1 MKLSHLERFI
11 TIKRESNMEITAFK
25 EWVWTEAFESKL
37 EHLYGPEQI
46 EKQRIRYLHLLSR
59 FQEVF
64 PESSEFDVFS
74 ASGRIEVGGNHTDH
88 QLGRVLA
95 MAVDLD
101 TVAFVRKNNDNM
113 IRLVSKDYEIAP
125 IELTD
130 LSVHEDEYYTTMG
143 IIRGLAH
150 YFYEIHGTVG
160 GFDAYVESNVFSGSG
175 LSSSASIEVLIAK
188 ILDEYYGSSKMTVSD
203 YAIISQKAENN
214 YFNKPC
220 GLMDQMVIAHG
231 GFCAIDFYDKDH
243 PVVNKV
249 DAHGMFDKMD
259 ICLVQS
265 GGSHADLSED
275 YAEIFR
281 DCKALSQYFNQSYL
295 SRVKFDDFYQ
305 SLPDLNQKFDTR
317 VLLRGYHFFKENNR
331 VLDLMESLNKHD
343 LESFL
348 SYILASGNSSYHYLQ
363 NVLNKH
369 DTKQGLALALMM
381 AENHLT
387 DKGAWR
393 VHGGG
398 FAGTILM
405 FVPKSLTTELKASFE
420 RVFGEGSFIQIRL
433 REDGVIRV
441 L

>member
-1 MKLSHLERFI
+1 MDI
-11 TIKRESNMEITAFK
+11 QTFK
-25 EWVWTEAFESKL
+25 DLVWTETFETKL
-37 EHLYGPEQI
+37 EHLYGLEQL

-59 FQEVF
+59 FQEIF
-64 PESSEFDVFS
+64 PESNEFDVFS

-101 TVAFVRKNNDNM
+101 TVAFVRKNDDNV

-125 IELTD
+125 IELSD
-130 LSVHEDEYYTTMG
+130 LTIHEDEYYTTMG
-143 IIRGLAH
+143 IIRGLAN
-150 YFYEIHGTVG
+150 YFYEIHGMVG

-175 LSSSASIEVLIAK
+175 LSSSASVEVLIAK
-188 ILDEYYGSSKMTVSD
+188 ILDFYYGTNKMSVSD

-249 DAHGMFDKMD
+249 NAQGMFDDMD

-281 DCKALSQYFNQSYL
+281 DCKALSQYFNEAYL
-295 SRVKFDDFYQ
+295 SRVKFEDFYA
-305 SLPDLNQKFDTR
+305 SLDKLNAHFDTR
-317 VLLRGYHFFKENNR
+317 VILRGYHFFKENNR
-331 VLDLMESLNKHD
+331 VLNLMEALDKKDLKAFLNH
-343 LESFL
+343 
-348 SYILASGNSSYHYLQ
+348 ILASGNSSYHYLQ
-363 NVLNKH
+363 NVLNPH
-369 DTKQGLALALMM
+369 DHKQGLALALMM

-387 DKGAWR
+387 NTGAWR

-398 FAGTILM
+398 FAGTSLM
-405 FVPKSLTTELKASFE
+405 FVPKSQTAELKVAFE
-420 RVFGEGSFIQIRL
+420 KVFGEGNFIQIRL
-433 REDGVIRV
+433 REDGVIHV
-441 L
+441 I

>member
-1 MKLSHLERFI
+1 
-11 TIKRESNMEITAFK
+11 MEITTFK
-25 EWVWTEAFESKL
+25 EWVWTESFESKL

-64 PESSEFDVFS
+64 PESKDFDVFS

-101 TVAFVRKNNDNM
+101 SVAFVRKNNDNI

-125 IELTD
+125 IELSD
-130 LSVHEDEYYTTMG
+130 LSIHEDEYYTTMG
-143 IIRGLAH
+143 IIRGLTH
-150 YFYEIHGTVG
+150 YFHEIHGTVG

-188 ILDEYYGSSKMTVSD
+188 ILDEYYGSNKMTVSD

-249 DAHGMFDKMD
+249 DAHGMFDSMD

-281 DCKALSQYFNQSYL
+281 DCKSLSQYFNQSYL
-295 SRVKFDDFYQ
+295 SRVKFDDFYA

-317 VLLRGYHFFKENNR
+317 VILRGYHFFKENNR
-331 VLDLMESLNKHD
+331 VLDLMDSLNKHD
-343 LESFL
+343 LETFL
-348 SYILASGNSSYHYLQ
+348 HHILASGNSSYHYLQ

-369 DTKQGLALALMM
+369 DMKQGLALALMM

-387 DKGAWR
+387 AKGAWR

-405 FVPKSLTTELKASFE
+405 FVPKTLTSTLKSSFE
-420 RVFGEGSFIQIRL
+420 KVFGEGSFIQIRL

>member
-1 MKLSHLERFI
+1 
-11 TIKRESNMEITAFK
+11 MEIQTFK
-25 EWVWTEAFESKL
+25 DLVWTETFETKL
-37 EHLYGPEQI
+37 EHLYGLEQL

-59 FQEVF
+59 FQEMF
-64 PESSEFDVFS
+64 PESNEFDVFS

-101 TVAFVRKNNDNM
+101 TVAFVRKNDDNV

-125 IELTD
+125 IELSD
-130 LSVHEDEYYTTMG
+130 LTIHEDEYYTTMG
-143 IIRGLAH
+143 IIRGLAN
-150 YFYEIHGTVG
+150 YFYEIHGMVG

-175 LSSSASIEVLIAK
+175 LSSSASVEVLIAK
-188 ILDEYYGSSKMTVSD
+188 ILDFYYGTNKMSVSD

-249 DAHGMFDKMD
+249 NAQGMFDDMD

-281 DCKALSQYFNQSYL
+281 DCKALSQYFNESYL
-295 SRVKFDDFYQ
+295 SRVKFEDFYA
-305 SLPDLNQKFDTR
+305 SLDKLNAHFDTR
-317 VLLRGYHFFKENNR
+317 VILRGYHFFKENNR
-331 VLDLMESLNKHD
+331 VLNLMEALDKKDLKAFLNH
-343 LESFL
+343 
-348 SYILASGNSSYHYLQ
+348 ILASGNSSYHYLQ
-363 NVLNKH
+363 NVLNPH
-369 DTKQGLALALMM
+369 DHKQGLALALMM

-387 DKGAWR
+387 NTGAWR

-398 FAGTILM
+398 FAGTSLM
-405 FVPKSLTTELKASFE
+405 FVPKSQTAELKVAFE
-420 RVFGEGSFIQIRL
+420 KVFGEDNFIQIRL
-433 REDGVIRV
+433 REDGVIHV
-441 L
+441 I

>member
-1 MKLSHLERFI
+1 
-11 TIKRESNMEITAFK
+11 MEITTFK
-25 EWVWTEAFESKL
+25 EWVWTEEFESKL

-59 FQEVF
+59 FQETFV
-64 PESSEFDVFS
+64 ESNEFDVFS

-101 TVAFVRKNNDNM
+101 TVAFVRKNNDNI

-150 YFYEIHGTVG
+150 YFNEIHGTVG

-175 LSSSASIEVLIAK
+175 LSSSASVEVLIAK
-188 ILDEYYGSSKMTVSD
+188 ILDEYYGSNKMTVSD

-249 DAHGMFDKMD
+249 DAHGMFDTMD

-295 SRVKFDDFYQ
+295 SRIKFDDFYQ
-305 SLPDLNQKFDTR
+305 ALPDLNQKFDTR
-317 VLLRGYHFFKENNR
+317 VILRGYHFFKENNR
-331 VLDLMESLNKHD
+331 VLDLMESLNQHD
-343 LESFL
+343 LQTFL
-348 SYILASGNSSYHYLQ
+348 HHILASGNSSYHYLQ

-387 DKGAWR
+387 EKGAWR

-405 FVPKSLTTELKASFE
+405 FVPKSLTSELKASFE

>member
-1 MKLSHLERFI
+1 
-11 TIKRESNMEITAFK
+11 MEITTFK
-25 EWVWTEAFESKL
+25 EWVWTESFESKL

-64 PESSEFDVFS
+64 PESKDFDVFS

-101 TVAFVRKNNDNM
+101 SVAFVRKNNDNI

-125 IELTD
+125 IELSD
-130 LSVHEDEYYTTMG
+130 LSIHEDEYYTTMG

-150 YFYEIHGTVG
+150 YFHEIHGTVG

-188 ILDEYYGSSKMTVSD
+188 ILDEYYGSNKMTVSD

-243 PVVNKV
+243 PIVNKV
-249 DAHGMFDKMD
+249 DAHGMFDSMD

-295 SRVKFDDFYQ
+295 SRVKFDDFYA

-317 VLLRGYHFFKENNR
+317 VILRGYHFFKENNR
-331 VLDLMESLNKHD
+331 VLDLMDSLNKHD
-343 LESFL
+343 LETFL
-348 SYILASGNSSYHYLQ
+348 HHILASGNSSYHYLQ

-387 DKGAWR
+387 DKGA
-393 VHGGG
+393 
-398 FAGTILM
+398 
-405 FVPKSLTTELKASFE
+405 
-420 RVFGEGSFIQIRL
+420 
-433 REDGVIRV
+433 
-441 L
+441 

>member
-1 MKLSHLERFI
+1 
-11 TIKRESNMEITAFK
+11 MEIQTFK
-25 EWVWTEAFESKL
+25 DLVWTETFETKL
-37 EHLYGPEQI
+37 EHLYGLESL
-46 EKQRIRYLHLLSR
+46 EKQRIRYLHILSR
-59 FQEVF
+59 FQETF
-64 PESSEFDVFS
+64 PDANEFDVFS

-101 TVAFVRKNNDNM
+101 TVAFVRKNDDNI

-125 IELTD
+125 IELSD
-130 LSVHEDEYYTTMG
+130 LSIHEDEFYTTMG

-150 YFYEIHGTVG
+150 YFHEIHGMVG

-175 LSSSASIEVLIAK
+175 LSSSASVEVLIAK
-188 ILDEYYGSSKMTVSD
+188 ILDFSYGSNKMSVSD
-203 YAIISQKAENN
+203 YAIISQRAENT

-243 PVVNKV
+243 PVVKKV
-249 DAHGMFDKMD
+249 NSHGMFDSMD

-281 DCKALSQYFNQSYL
+281 DCKALSQYFNQNYL

-305 SLPDLNQKFDTR
+305 SLDKLNVHFDTR
-317 VLLRGYHFFKENNR
+317 VILRGYHFFKENNR
-331 VLDLMESLNKHD
+331 VLDLMDALNKQD
-343 LESFL
+343 LKAFL
-348 SYILASGNSSYHYLQ
+348 NHILASGNSSYHYLQ
-363 NVLNKH
+363 NVLNPH
-369 DTKQGLALALMM
+369 DNKQGLALALMM

-387 DKGAWR
+387 NTGAWR

-398 FAGTILM
+398 FAGTTLM
-405 FVPKSLTTELKASFE
+405 FVPKNQTAELKVSFE
-420 RVFGEGSFIQIRL
+420 KVFGEGNFIQIRL
-433 REDGVIRV
+433 REDGVIHV
-441 L
+441 I

>member
-1 MKLSHLERFI
+1 
-11 TIKRESNMEITAFK
+11 MEITTFK
-25 EWVWTEAFESKL
+25 EWVWTESFESKL

-64 PESSEFDVFS
+64 PESKDFDVFS

-101 TVAFVRKNNDNM
+101 SVAFVRKNNDNI

-125 IELTD
+125 IELSD
-130 LSVHEDEYYTTMG
+130 LSIHEDEYYTTMG
-143 IIRGLAH
+143 IIRGLTH
-150 YFYEIHGTVG
+150 YFHEIHGTVG

-188 ILDEYYGSSKMTVSD
+188 ILDEYYGSNKMTVSD

-249 DAHGMFDKMD
+249 DAHGMFDSMD

-295 SRVKFDDFYQ
+295 SRVKFDDFYA

-317 VLLRGYHFFKENNR
+317 VILRGYHFFKENNR
-331 VLDLMESLNKHD
+331 VLDLMDSLNKHD
-343 LESFL
+343 LETFL
-348 SYILASGNSSYHYLQ
+348 HHILASGNSSYHYLQ

-369 DTKQGLALALMM
+369 DMKQGLALALMM

-387 DKGAWR
+387 AKGAWR

-405 FVPKSLTTELKASFE
+405 FVPKTLTSTLKSSFE
-420 RVFGEGSFIQIRL
+420 KVFGEGSFIQIRL

>member
-1 MKLSHLERFI
+1 MDI
-11 TIKRESNMEITAFK
+11 QAFK
-25 EWVWTEAFESKL
+25 EWVWTDAFERKL
-37 EHLYGPEQI
+37 EHLYGLEQL
-46 EKQRIRYLHLLSR
+46 EKQRIRYLHILSR
-59 FQEVF
+59 FQETF
-64 PESSEFDVFS
+64 PESNEFDVFS

-101 TVAFVRKNNDNM
+101 TVAFVRKNDDNV

-125 IELTD
+125 IELSD
-130 LSVHEDEYYTTMG
+130 LTIHEDEYYTTMG
-143 IIRGLAH
+143 IIRGLAN
-150 YFYEIHGTVG
+150 YFYEIHGMVG

-175 LSSSASIEVLIAK
+175 LSSSASVEVLIAK
-188 ILDEYYGSSKMTVSD
+188 ILDYYYGSNKMTVSD

-249 DAHGMFDKMD
+249 NSHGMFDDID

-281 DCKALSQYFNQSYL
+281 DCKALSQFFNEAYL

-305 SLPDLNQKFDTR
+305 SLDKLNEHFDTR
-317 VLLRGYHFFKENNR
+317 VILRGYHFFKENNR
-331 VLDLMESLNKHD
+331 VLDLMDALNKQD
-343 LESFL
+343 LKAFL
-348 SYILASGNSSYHYLQ
+348 NHILASGNSSYHYLQ
-363 NVLNKH
+363 NVLNPH
-369 DTKQGLALALMM
+369 DHKQGLALALMM

-387 DKGAWR
+387 NTGAWR

-398 FAGTILM
+398 FAGTSLM
-405 FVPKSLTTELKASFE
+405 FVPKRQTAELKVAFE
-420 RVFGEGSFIQIRL
+420 KVFGEGSFIQIRL
-433 REDGVIRV
+433 REDGVIHV
-441 L
+441 I

>member
-1 MKLSHLERFI
+1 
-11 TIKRESNMEITAFK
+11 MEIITFK
-25 EWVWTEAFESKL
+25 EWVWTESFESKL

-64 PESSEFDVFS
+64 PESNEFDVFS
-74 ASGRIEVGGNHTDH
+74 SSGRIEVGGNHTDH

-101 TVAFVRKNNDNM
+101 TVAFVRKNNDNI

-143 IIRGLAH
+143 IIRGLTH
-150 YFYEIHGTVG
+150 YFHEIHGTVG

-175 LSSSASIEVLIAK
+175 LSSSASVEVLIAK
-188 ILDEYYGSSKMTVSD
+188 ILDEYYGSNKMTVSD

-249 DAHGMFDKMD
+249 DAHGMFDTMD

-295 SRVKFDDFYQ
+295 SRVKFDEFYHA
-305 SLPDLNQKFDTR
+305 LPNLNQKFDTR
-317 VLLRGYHFFKENNR
+317 VILRGYHFFKENNR
-331 VLDLMESLNKHD
+331 VLDLMESLNQHD
-343 LESFL
+343 LQTFL
-348 SYILASGNSSYHYLQ
+348 HHILASGNSSYHYLQ

-369 DTKQGLALALMM
+369 DVKQGLALALMM

-405 FVPKSLTTELKASFE
+405 FVPKSLTSELKTSFE